1 MDDSERFTEMFRAFH
16 AQVTAYARRRVPLEA
31 AQDVVAATF
40 LAAWRH
46 RDTLPADP
54 LPWLYR
60 AAALEVAAQSR
71 TAHRRLRLWE
81 RIRQAPSNLSE
92 SDHADQ
98 VAMATHWKAAFA
110 ALSEGDREVLRL
122 TAWEELGPKQGS
134 VIMGCSPAAFRV
146 RLHRARRRLEVL
158 VDGEPSRLR
167 EPTKSGLPER
177 PLPLNSESDCPP
189 TIEKAPPRCSVPPQ
203 QEV

>member
-1 MDDSERFTEMFRAFH
+1 VDESERFTEMFRAFH

-46 RDTLPADP
+46 RDALPSDP

-60 AAALEVAAQSR
+60 AAALEIASQSR

-81 RIRQAPSNLSE
+81 RISQTRSDLSE

-98 VAMATHWKAAFA
+98 IAMAAHWKAAFA

-122 TAWEELGPKQGS
+122 TAWEQLGPKQAS
-134 VIMGCSPAAFRV
+134 VIVGCSPVAFKV
-146 RLHRARRRLEVL
+146 RLHRARRRLEAL
-158 VDGEPSRLR
+158 IDGEHLRLR
-167 EPTKSGLPER
+167 EPTESLSLER
-177 PLPLNSESDCPP
+177 PVPLNSDSDCPP